1 MVACAPH
8 PGLGTVAIQRPAL
21 VQVVDLATCRTT
33 NERTAITRGVP
44 HVVVTRHGKQ
54 GTQAIVFRGRTVLT
68 VRESYVNVPAGTPGP
83 ILLEG
88 TSPDQ
93 RWILYAIDPMGSA
106 SLAAD
111 GLVLRAVAATGG
123 RSRAVEGGLLYG
135 DYRTWCSFYSLVVT
149 AGGSRLAV
157 DNKRLLATGPPTWK
171 SRLLVRAYARAF
183 GSVECAPDGN
193 SLVVQEAP
201 QRTDSSVINPR
212 WQLWRVGFDGKST
225 RLTSPPAGYSDESPH
240 FSPDQRAIYFVRA
253 HRGVGLLYALRHGQL
268 IGPLLSLGRL
278 DGYYGHRAWPYT
290 VRR

>member
-1 MVACAPH
+1 
-8 PGLGTVAIQRPAL
+8 VAIQRPAL

-33 NERTAITRGVP
+33 TERTAVATGVP
-44 HVVVTRHGKQ
+44 RVVITRHGKR

-68 VRESYVNVPAGTPGP
+68 VKESYEKVPAGTPGP

-111 GLVLRAVAATGG
+111 GLVLRAVATTGG
-123 RSRAVEGGLLYG
+123 ASHAVEGGLLYG
-135 DYRTWCSFYSLVVT
+135 DYRSWCSFYSLVVT

-157 DNKRLLATGPPTWK
+157 DNKRLIATGPPTWK
-171 SRLLVRAYARAF
+171 SRLLVRAYARVF

-193 SLVVQEAP
+193 SVVVQEAP
-201 QRTDSSVINPR
+201 QRTDWSIIAPR
-212 WQLWRVGFDGKST
+212 WQLWRVGLDGKST
-225 RLTSPPAGYSDESPH
+225 PLTSPPTGYSDESPH
-240 FSPDQRAIYFVRA
+240 FSPDQQTIYFVRA
-253 HRGVGLLYALRHGQL
+253 HRGAGSLYALRHGKL
-268 IGPLLSLGRL
+268 IGPLLSLGSAA
-278 DGYYGHRAWPYT
+278 GYYGHRAWPYS

>member
-1 MVACAPH
+1 
-8 PGLGTVAIQRPAL
+8 VAIQRPAL
-21 VQVVDLATCRTT
+21 VQVVDLAICRTT
-33 NERTAITRGVP
+33 SERTAVATGVP
-44 HVVVTRHGKQ
+44 RVVVTRHGKH

-68 VRESYVNVPAGTPGP
+68 VKESFDNVPAGTPGP

-88 TSPDQ
+88 TSPDR

-123 RSRAVEGGLLYG
+123 ASHAVEGGLLYG
-135 DYRTWCSFYSLVVT
+135 DYRSWCSFYSLVVT

-157 DNKRLLATGPPTWK
+157 DNKRLIATGPPTWK
-171 SRLLVRAYARAF
+171 SRLLVRAYARVF

-193 SLVVQEAP
+193 SVVVQEAP

-212 WQLWRVGFDGKST
+212 WQLWRVGLDGKST
-225 RLTSPPAGYSDESPH
+225 RLTSPPPGYSDESPH
-240 FSPDQRAIYFVRA
+240 FSPDQQTIYFVRGHHGA
-253 HRGVGLLYALRHGQL
+253 GLLYALRHGKL
-268 IGPLLSLGRL
+268 IGPLLSLGRVA
-278 DGYYGHRAWPYT
+278 GYYGHRAWPYS